1 MLFDLDAI
9 LFIGFLVINLWLG
22 LSSSRG
28 ITTLREYSIGNKN
41 FSTATIAY
49 TIMLHG
55 LAGVFFTR
63 LLVRYIVVAYIL

>member
-1 MLFDLDAI
+1 MENKAISDQLDAI

-41 FSTATIAY
+41 FITETI
-49 TIMLHG
+49 II
-55 LAGVFFTR
+55 FN
-63 LLVRYIVVAYIL
+63 